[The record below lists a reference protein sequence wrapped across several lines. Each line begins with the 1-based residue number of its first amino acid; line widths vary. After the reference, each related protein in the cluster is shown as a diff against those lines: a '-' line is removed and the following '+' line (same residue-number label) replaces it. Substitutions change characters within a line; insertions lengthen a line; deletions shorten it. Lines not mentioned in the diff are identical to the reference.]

1 MHDRPFSLAGD
12 LEITAVAPTSAAA
25 MQAMRV
31 YICDVASSYYRRP
44 ATTAEV
50 QAALVQHPSDD
61 LVPPTGLFLVA
72 TDGHDIVGGCVA
84 LARVDHEVGEVR
96 RLHVAP
102 ALRGLG
108 LGRRL
113 MLEVEHRAREMGG
126 QLQPARPVHRRVEPT
141 PTGRHQHRAS
151 HRRHPHRH
159 ALDNERGRA
168 RTASGPPVGPPSP
181 NAAQAASSTTSPTD
195 SGLPSP
201 SWTPPA
207 PSPPPTPTTPPAR
220 PLRHQLARLTR

>member
-25 MQAMRV
+25 VQAMRA

-113 MLEVEHRAREMGG
+113 MLEVEHRAREMGLTSL
-126 QLQPARPVHRRVEPT
+126 QLDTRRDLVESQRLYESL
-141 PTGRHQHRAS
+141 GF
-151 HRRHPHRH
+151 
-159 ALDNERGRA
+159 RG
-168 RTASGPPVGPPSP
+168 TAPYSGGPFSDRWYR
-181 NAAQAASSTTSPTD
+181 QDLS
-195 SGLPSP
+195 
-201 SWTPPA
+201 
-207 PSPPPTPTTPPAR
+207 
-220 PLRHQLARLTR
+220 